1 MPQAQSNLH
10 SSQVKPPLR
19 TSQTS
24 TPHKSNTTMSLFK
37 SNKNKSVS
45 AAASPAQSPRTSID
59 AQRPVIQGNT
69 MTREQAIRLAMH
81 NAQQK
86 LPHHFSLL

>member
-1 MPQAQSNLH
+1 MVYA
-10 SSQVKPPLR
+10 R
-19 TSQTS
+19 TEARQT
-24 TPHKSNTTMSLFK
+24 TIMSLLK
-37 SNKNKSVS
+37 SNKNKSAS

-59 AQRPVIQGNT
+59 AQRPVVEGNT

-81 NAQQK
+81 NSQQK

>member
-1 MPQAQSNLH
+1 
-10 SSQVKPPLR
+10 
-19 TSQTS
+19 
-24 TPHKSNTTMSLFK
+24 MSLFK

-59 AQRPVIQGNT
+59 AQRPVVEGNT

-81 NAQQK
+81 NAQQN
-86 LPHHFSLL
+86 LL

>member
-1 MPQAQSNLH
+1 
-10 SSQVKPPLR
+10 
-19 TSQTS
+19 
-24 TPHKSNTTMSLFK
+24 MSLFK
-37 SNKNKSVS
+37 SNKNKSIS

-59 AQRPVIQGNT
+59 ASNHHHHHHQRPVVEGNA

-81 NAQQK
+81 NSQQK

>member
-1 MPQAQSNLH
+1 MA
-10 SSQVKPPLR
+10 
-19 TSQTS
+19 
-24 TPHKSNTTMSLFK
+24 LFK
-37 SNKNKSVS
+37 SNKNQSAS
-45 AAASPAQSPRTSID
+45 AASTPSQSPRTSID
-59 AQRPVIQGNT
+59 ANHKRPTIEGNS